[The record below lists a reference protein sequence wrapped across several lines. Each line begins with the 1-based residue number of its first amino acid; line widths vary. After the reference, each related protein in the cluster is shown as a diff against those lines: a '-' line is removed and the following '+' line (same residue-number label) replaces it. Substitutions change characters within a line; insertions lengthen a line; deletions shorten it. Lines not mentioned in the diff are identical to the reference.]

1 MPKRKAR
8 RTFTVVEEEGYE
20 DALGIGGRFVSV
32 SERAPGTGTLDK
44 VTIKG
49 QVYHRARYWMEN
61 AKGVRQRKNLYAKT
75 EAGVLKKLAAFK
87 KAPTAKGDK
96 NLTLGDFL
104 KHRFLPAMREQ
115 KRHNTYATYKTAA
128 TQYIIPEIGK
138 ARLLALRPQHVSVW
152 LQALD
157 AGARSKSLAFATLR
171 RAYSYAVEL
180 QMLDRNPLAEMN
192 APRVPRTEQRI
203 LNLSELRKLLAAAQA
218 TEWYALIYLACVT
231 AMRQGE
237 IFGLT
242 REALNLNQGYLR
254 VTHQLART
262 ENGSALT
269 EPKTASSRRRVDLPK
284 EAIVILRGHLK
295 RQSTDTNLVF
305 TNVNG
310 KPLDGPN
317 FLKRVF
323 RPLLKT
329 VELPPVSFH
338 SLRHAS
344 NTALAQAGVPLKTL
358 QALLGHATSKTTMD
372 VYSHH
377 APSEGK
383 VAADLM
389 GSLLKGRGGLN
400 RGLTH
405 SKQSSKAKARKKKKA
420 L

>member
-8 RTFTVVEEEGYE
+8 RIFTVQAEEGYE
-20 DALGIGGRFVSV
+20 DPLGLGGRILSV
-32 SERAPGTGTLDK
+32 SERAPGTGSRDT
-44 VTIKG
+44 VVIKG
-49 QVYHRARYWMEN
+49 QLYHRARYWTEN
-61 AKGVRQRKNLYAKT
+61 AKGVRERKNVYGKS
-75 EAGVLKKLAAFK
+75 EAEVNKKLAALK

-104 KHRFLPAMREQ
+104 EYRFLPAMREE
-115 KRHNTYATYKTAA
+115 KRHNTYTTYKTAV

-138 ARLLALRPQHVSVW
+138 ARLLGLQPQNVKVW
-152 LQALD
+152 LQELD
-157 AGARSKSLAFATLR
+157 AGARSKGLAFATLR

-180 QMLDRNPLAEMN
+180 QMLDRNPLAEMH

-203 LNLSELRKLLAAAQA
+203 LTLSELRKLLVVAKA
-218 TEWYALIYLACVT
+218 TEWYALIYMACAT

-242 REALNLNQGYLR
+242 REALNLNRGYLR

-262 ENGSALT
+262 ENGPALT
-269 EPKTASSRRRVDLPK
+269 EPKTASSRRRVDLGK
-284 EAIVILRGHLK
+284 EAIAILREHLK
-295 RQSTDTNLVF
+295 TQPNDTNLVF

-317 FLKRVF
+317 FLKRVL

-329 VELPPVSFH
+329 AELPAVTFH
-338 SLRHAS
+338 GLRHSS
-344 NTALAQAGVPLKTL
+344 NTALAQKGVPLKTL
-358 QALLGHATSKTTMD
+358 QANLGHATSKTTID
-372 VYSHH
+372 VYMQH

-400 RGLTH
+400 RGLTRKK
-405 SKQSSKAKARKKKKA
+405 SGSKAKPRTKKKA
-420 L
+420 R